1 MKNTLFPE
9 LKWGREASS
18 KMDEFIGEE
27 IVELSRAIVTRVI
40 FPTGTGLQTAV
51 TGQTVP
57 DRFRYRSV
65 LNRPKFKIQI

>member
-40 FPTGTGLQTAV
+40 FPTRTGRGNQSNRSGPVPLPAGFKP
-51 TGQTVP
+51 GQ
-57 DRFRYRSV
+57 
-65 LNRPKFKIQI
+65 I